1 VTAFAP
7 WLNVFVDE
15 TGTADL
21 DVVKDGVSPLFI
33 LAAVIVDEGQ
43 LQPAVGQMNRISS
56 RLNSGAEIRSKK
68 IGGDHRRRLAFLEAI
83 QDVEFGFVALVVNKE
98 SVDGE
103 SGLSFKRS
111 FHKYFHRVLETKLAQ
126 YGGGLRVSIDEHG
139 STEFMLG
146 FEQYLNEHI
155 GGTLF
160 WGYEAQFVPSEESR
174 LVQLA
179 DLVAGSLAYCFEKD
193 KRCESTPRFREL
205 LRAKQIDIWA
215 WPPIERLEVPMPSTG
230 RTSDVDSRLGAMA
243 ANRAVQ
249 FLENHRGDEGELVRA
264 QVATLEMLLFARQF
278 EEDAGRSI
286 YGTELVRRLHA
297 RGLESVSEQVFRSQV
312 VGRLRDAG
320 IVIAGTGQGYR
331 LSLSAA
337 DVADYLAHSQGIV
350 LPMLSRIA
358 AARRS
363 ILFDTASA
371 YDILAPAE
379 YSLIRAIVDCFGDV
393 GLEAAVSG
401 AIVGGA
407 SEDDEEV
414 S

>member
-1 VTAFAP
+1 
-7 WLNVFVDE
+7 
-15 TGTADL
+15 
-21 DVVKDGVSPLFI
+21 
-33 LAAVIVDEGQ
+33 
-43 LQPAVGQMNRISS
+43 
-56 RLNSGAEIRSKK
+56 
-68 IGGDHRRRLAFLEAI
+68 
-83 QDVEFGFVALVVNKE
+83 
-98 SVDGE
+98 
-103 SGLSFKRS
+103 
-111 FHKYFHRVLETKLAQ
+111 
-126 YGGGLRVSIDEHG
+126 
-139 STEFMLG
+139 
-146 FEQYLNEHI
+146 
-155 GGTLF
+155 
-160 WGYEAQFVPSEESR
+160 
-174 LVQLA
+174 
-179 DLVAGSLAYCFEKD
+179 
-193 KRCESTPRFREL
+193 
-205 LRAKQIDIWA
+205 
-215 WPPIERLEVPMPSTG
+215 
-230 RTSDVDSRLGAMA
+230 MA